1 MGAQVDDRPPGLS
14 RVVIDKNRISVGLAP
29 PRGGIDVSL
38 KYCTALPQLR
48 MQLQIAAPPLQPIST
63 PRFPKS
69 KKCCRVH
76 QIICIER
83 VKPFAQVPHRGHNSY
98 SSPSADPVG
107 KILAIRNGLSKSL
120 RACHPETAL
129 PVAVGACG
137 WHKSALSV
145 RRSNQCIS

>member
-76 QIICIER
+76 QIICIKR

-107 KILAIRNGLSKSL
+107 KILAIRKTAICVFTIAEPIVVISAKWPKQVV
-120 RACHPETAL
+120 ACL
-129 PVAVGACG
+129 PP
-137 WHKSALSV
+137 
-145 RRSNQCIS
+145 

>member
-29 PRGGIDVSL
+29 PRGGIDVSF

-48 MQLQIAAPPLQPIST
+48 MQLQIAASSPQPISA

-76 QIICIER
+76 QIICIKR
-83 VKPFAQVPHRGHNSY
+83 VEPFAQVPHSGHNNSY
-98 SSPSADPVG
+98 SSPLATSRSDG
-107 KILAIRNGLSKSL
+107 KVSAIRKDRDLCFYYRRTYCGDISQ
-120 RACHPETAL
+120 
-129 PVAVGACG
+129 VA
-137 WHKSALSV
+137 
-145 RRSNQCIS
+145 